1 MIDSFMKSFKILN
14 NSTNDFEEGQF
25 CHPDK
30 NLTTIKHIFKSI
42 SMSYV
47 RFHLI
52 LGKSPPKWRQKACIA
67 YWNEKLFYIGGLDMK
82 LKPVADV
89 NVIDQVYR
97 YQTLYALSQ
106 IFANGEWHD
115 GPSLPLQISN
125 GIATVCNQKLYGIS
139 STIDSESLSSYLQ

>member
-1 MIDSFMKSFKILN
+1 
-14 NSTNDFEEGQF
+14 
-25 CHPDK
+25 
-30 NLTTIKHIFKSI
+30 
-42 SMSYV
+42 MSYV

-97 YQTLYALSQ
+97 YQTLYALS
-106 IFANGEWHD
+106 
-115 GPSLPLQISN
+115 
-125 GIATVCNQKLYGIS
+125 
-139 STIDSESLSSYLQ
+139 